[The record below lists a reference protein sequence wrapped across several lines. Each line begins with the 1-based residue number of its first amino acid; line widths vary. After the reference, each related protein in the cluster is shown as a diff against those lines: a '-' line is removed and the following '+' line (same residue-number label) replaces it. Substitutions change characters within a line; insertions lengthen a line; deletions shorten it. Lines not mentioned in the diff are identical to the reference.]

1 MPYDV
6 VVDIGL
12 LSPERTPVFDQVAET
27 ARRLFQ
33 CAACFISVI
42 DEPNDRQFFKAQAER
57 RLPLSMPRETP
68 LAQSLCKTVV
78 ADGTPLIIDDAR
90 RDIRFRAHPA
100 VAEQGVV
107 AYLGVPIRAEAKRPL
122 AALCLRDN
130 KARAWTPDDVRL
142 LQALADGVS
151 NQIERMIET
160 RGLDSLEPA
169 VEPAEGDCVR
179 LSLVQLADGQE
190 ELVAAPAALER
201 LWGLTEND
209 AAPTGAGL
217 FFICLPE
224 DLIRARASM
233 GRAAA
238 CLAPWQHVWRIETPS
253 GAIRQLHGH
262 GLPTAHPGGCFTWEI
277 TLRDVT
283 EPPT

>member
-1 MPYDV
+1 
-6 VVDIGL
+6 
-12 LSPERTPVFDQVAET
+12 
-27 ARRLFQ
+27 
-33 CAACFISVI
+33 
-42 DEPNDRQFFKAQAER
+42 
-57 RLPLSMPRETP
+57 MPRETP

-90 RDIRFRAHPA
+90 RDIRFKAHPA

-122 AALCLRDN
+122 AALCLIDGR
-130 KARAWTPDDVRL
+130 ARTWTSDDVRL

-151 NQIERMIET
+151 NQIVRMIET
-160 RGLDSLEPA
+160 RGLDGQEPQAEPA
-169 VEPAEGDCVR
+169 QGSDCVR
-179 LSLVQLADGQE
+179 LSLVQLPDGQE
-190 ELVAAPAALER
+190 EVVAAPAQLQR
-201 LWGLTEND
+201 LWGLAESD
-209 AAPTGAGL
+209 VLPPSAGL
-217 FFICLPE
+217 FFLCLPE

-238 CLAPWQHVWRIETPS
+238 CLAPWQHVWRIATPS

-262 GLPTAHPGGCFTWEI
+262 GLPRAHPGGCFTWEI